1 MTFYATFY
9 DHLLNFMP
17 FGQQRWLNM
26 IYSHT
31 NVSAA
36 GEIFENYR
44 YDTTEN
50 LYINRTHTYHGQ
62 KKIVTQGSQNL

>member
-1 MTFYATFY
+1 
-9 DHLLNFMP
+9 
-17 FGQQRWLNM
+17 M

-36 GEIFENYR
+36 GEIFENNR

-50 LYINRTHTYHGQ
+50 LSINRIHNYHGQ
-62 KKIVTQGSQNL
+62 KKLTQGSQNL